1 MHKGLVLFRIE
12 IRFLFKYMFWI
23 YFFFKWFSDMND
35 IFNNI
40 ELNTLPLVLRNTK
53 SHKAQ

>member
-12 IRFLFKYMFWI
+12 IRFLFKYMFWV
-23 YFFFKWFSDMND
+23 YFFKWFSDMND

>member
-12 IRFLFKYMFWI
+12 IRFLFKYMFWV